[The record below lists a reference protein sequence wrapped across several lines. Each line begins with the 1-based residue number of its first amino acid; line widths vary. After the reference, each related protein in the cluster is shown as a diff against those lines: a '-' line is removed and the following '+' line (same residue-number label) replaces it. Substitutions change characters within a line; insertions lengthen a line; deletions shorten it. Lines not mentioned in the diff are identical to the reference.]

1 MSNLATHTATKAIV
15 EKYGFN
21 FTKSLGQ
28 NFLVDGNILRKI
40 VDGADIGSDDIVFE
54 IGTGIGTLTS
64 ELARRAK
71 KVVAIEIDS
80 RLIPILSETLSEF
93 DNVEIINQDILKVD
107 LPALVREHS
116 PDQKIKVVAN
126 LPYYITTP
134 IIMRFLEEGIALSS
148 MVIMIQKEV
157 ADRIAAK
164 PSTKA
169 YGSLS
174 VAIQYYAES
183 KIIAEAPKEAFV
195 PSPNVDS
202 AVLKIDVKQ
211 DKGVDLMDSDLFF
224 EVVKG
229 SFSKRRKTI
238 LNSLST
244 YGDFEKEIIEKALEA
259 SGIDPKR
266 RGETLTILEFAS
278 LSNQIYCLRRETP
291 NK

>member
-1 MSNLATHTATKAIV
+1 MSNLATHKTTRAIV

-28 NFLVDGNILRKI
+28 NFLVDGNILNKI
-40 VDGADIGSDDIVFE
+40 VDGAEIDSDDIVFE
-54 IGTGIGTLTS
+54 IGTGIGTLTY
-64 ELARRAK
+64 ELAKRAQ

-80 RLIPILSETLSEF
+80 RLIPILEDTLSEF
-93 DNVEIINQDILKVD
+93 DNVSIINQDILKVD
-107 LPALVREHS
+107 LKSVVSEHAG
-116 PDQKIKVVAN
+116 DKKIKVVAN

-134 IIMRFLEEGIALSS
+134 IIMRFLEEGINLDS

-174 VAIQYYAES
+174 VAIQYYADS
-183 KIIAEAPKEAFV
+183 KIIAKAPKGAFV
-195 PSPNVDS
+195 PPPNVDS
-202 AVLKIDVKQ
+202 SVLKIDVKP
-211 DKGVDLMDSDLFF
+211 DPEVELSDATLFF

-244 YGDFEKEIIEKALEA
+244 YGSFDKVIVEKALQMAE
-259 SGIDPKR
+259 IDPQR
-266 RGETLTILEFAS
+266 RGETLTINEFAS
-278 LSNQIYCLRRETP
+278 LSNIIYNLTK
-291 NK
+291 NSI

>member
-1 MSNLATHTATKAIV
+1 MSNLATHKTTKAIV

-28 NFLVDGNILRKI
+28 NFLVDANVLNKI
-40 VDGADIGSDDIVFE
+40 VDGAEINSEDIVFE
-54 IGTGIGTLTS
+54 IGTGIGTLTY
-64 ELARRAK
+64 ELAKRAK

-80 RLIPILSETLSEF
+80 RLIPILKDTLSEF
-93 DNVEIINQDILKVD
+93 DNVNIINQDILKVD
-107 LPALVREHS
+107 LKAVVEEHAGNN
-116 PDQKIKVVAN
+116 PIKVVAN

-134 IIMRFLEEGIALSS
+134 IIMRFLEEGINLDS

-164 PSTKA
+164 PSTKE

-174 VAIQYYAES
+174 VAIQYYADS
-183 KIIAEAPKEAFV
+183 KIIAKAPKGAFV

-202 AVLKIDVKQ
+202 SVLKISVKA
-211 DKGVDLMDSDLFF
+211 DKEVDISNAELFF

-238 LNSLST
+238 INSLST
-244 YGDFEKEIIEKALEA
+244 YGNFNKGIVGKALQMT
-259 SGIDPKR
+259 GIDPQR
-266 RGETLTILEFAS
+266 RGETLTINEFAS
-278 LSNQIYCLRRETP
+278 LSNMIDNLTK
-291 NK
+291 NSI

>member
-107 LPALVREHS
+107 LPALVREHA

-174 VAIQYYAES
+174 VAI
-183 KIIAEAPKEAFV
+183 
-195 PSPNVDS
+195 
-202 AVLKIDVKQ
+202 
-211 DKGVDLMDSDLFF
+211 
-224 EVVKG
+224 
-229 SFSKRRKTI
+229 
-238 LNSLST
+238 
-244 YGDFEKEIIEKALEA
+244 
-259 SGIDPKR
+259 
-266 RGETLTILEFAS
+266 
-278 LSNQIYCLRRETP
+278 
-291 NK
+291 

>member
-1 MSNLATHTATKAIV
+1 MSNLANNKATKAIV
-15 EKYGFN
+15 KKYGFN

-28 NFLVDGNILRKI
+28 NFLVDENILREI
-40 VDGADIGSDDIVFE
+40 VDGADIKENDIVFE
-54 IGTGIGTLTS
+54 IGAGIGTLTG
-64 ELARRAK
+64 ELAKRAK
-71 KVVAIEIDS
+71 KVIAIEIDK
-80 RLIPILSETLSEF
+80 RLIPILNETLSEF
-93 DNVEIINQDILKVD
+93 DNVEIVNQDVLKVD
-107 LPALVREHS
+107 LAALVSQYS
-116 PDQKIKVVAN
+116 PNQKIKVVAN

-134 IIMRFLEEGIALSS
+134 IIMRFLEENIELSS
-148 MVIMIQKEV
+148 MVIMIQREV
-157 ADRIAAK
+157 ADRMAAK

-174 VAIQYYAES
+174 VAMQYYAES

-238 LNSLST
+238 LNALST
-244 YGDFEKEIIEKALEA
+244 YGDFEKDIIEKALGA
-259 SGIDPKR
+259 SGIDPIR
-266 RGETLTILEFAS
+266 RGETLTIMEFAD
-278 LSNQIYCLRRETP
+278 LSNRIYCLRRETL

>member
-1 MSNLATHTATKAIV
+1 MSNLATHKTTKAIV

-28 NFLVDGNILRKI
+28 NFLVDANVLNKI
-40 VDGADIGSDDIVFE
+40 VDGAEINSEDIVFE
-54 IGTGIGTLTS
+54 IGTGIGTLTY
-64 ELARRAK
+64 ELAKRAK

-80 RLIPILSETLSEF
+80 RLIPILKDTLSEF
-93 DNVEIINQDILKVD
+93 DNVNIINQDILKVD
-107 LPALVREHS
+107 LKAVVEEHAGNN
-116 PDQKIKVVAN
+116 PIKVVAN

-134 IIMRFLEEGIALSS
+134 IIMRFLEEGINLDS

-164 PSTKA
+164 PSTKE

-174 VAIQYYAES
+174 VAIQYYADS
-183 KIIAEAPKEAFV
+183 KIIAKAPKGAFV

-202 AVLKIDVKQ
+202 SVLKISVKA
-211 DKGVDLMDSDLFF
+211 DKEVDISNAELFF

-238 LNSLST
+238 INSLST
-244 YGDFEKEIIEKALEA
+244 YGNFNKEIVGKALQMT
-259 SGIDPKR
+259 GIDPQR
-266 RGETLTILEFAS
+266 RGETLTINEFAS
-278 LSNQIYCLRRETP
+278 LSNMIDNLTK
-291 NK
+291 NSI

>member
-1 MSNLATHTATKAIV
+1 M
-15 EKYGFN
+15 
-21 FTKSLGQ
+21 
-28 NFLVDGNILRKI
+28 
-40 VDGADIGSDDIVFE
+40 
-54 IGTGIGTLTS
+54 
-64 ELARRAK
+64 
-71 KVVAIEIDS
+71 
-80 RLIPILSETLSEF
+80 
-93 DNVEIINQDILKVD
+93 D

-174 VAIQYYAES
+174 VAIQYYADS
-183 KIIAEAPKEAFV
+183 RIIAKAPKGAFV
-195 PSPNVDS
+195 PPPNVDS
-202 AVLKIDVKQ
+202 SVLRIDVKQ

>member
-1 MSNLATHTATKAIV
+1 MSNLATHKTTKAIV

-28 NFLVDGNILRKI
+28 NFLVDANVLNKI
-40 VDGADIGSDDIVFE
+40 VDGAEINSEDIVFE
-54 IGTGIGTLTS
+54 IGTGIGTLTY
-64 ELARRAK
+64 ELAKRAK

-80 RLIPILSETLSEF
+80 RLIPILEDTLSEF
-93 DNVEIINQDILKVD
+93 DNVNIINQDILKVD
-107 LPALVREHS
+107 LKSVVEEHAGNN
-116 PDQKIKVVAN
+116 PIKVVAN

-134 IIMRFLEEGIALSS
+134 IIMRFLEEGINLDS

-164 PSTKA
+164 PSTKE

-174 VAIQYYAES
+174 VAIQYYADS
-183 KIIAEAPKEAFV
+183 KIIAKAPKGAFV

-202 AVLKIDVKQ
+202 SVLKISVKA
-211 DKGVDLMDSDLFF
+211 DKEVDISNAELFF

-238 LNSLST
+238 INSLST
-244 YGDFEKEIIEKALEA
+244 YGNFNKEIVGKALQMT
-259 SGIDPKR
+259 GIDPQR
-266 RGETLTILEFAS
+266 RGETLTINEFAS
-278 LSNQIYCLRRETP
+278 LSNMIDNLTK
-291 NK
+291 NSI